1 MNMNTSALMVEV
13 AGLVLHFGGGG
24 VQKNNSRDRR
34 SEAFCASKIQT
45 CCI

>member
-1 MNMNTSALMVEV
+1 MNMNTSALVVEE
-13 AGLVLHFGGGG
+13 ARLLLHFGGGG

-45 CCI
+45 CCL